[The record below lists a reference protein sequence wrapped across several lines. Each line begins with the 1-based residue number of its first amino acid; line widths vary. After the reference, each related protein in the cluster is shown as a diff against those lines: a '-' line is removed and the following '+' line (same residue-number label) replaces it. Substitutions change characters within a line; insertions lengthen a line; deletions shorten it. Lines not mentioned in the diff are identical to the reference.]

1 MKTASRKAEKFSHG
15 MVVKGILLCVFAVA
29 AVCLIRFTPLQN
41 ILTQETLGRYLERI
55 GLWAPFAFILFFAT
69 AACFFVPASILTF
82 LGAAIFGSCWGFLYV
97 WIGAMLGAS
106 AGFMIAR
113 TLGRDFAS
121 ALIGDRLGKY
131 DDAIARNGFTAVLYL
146 RLIGLPFTPLNFG
159 MGLTKVGFW
168 AFFWGT
174 SVGLVGGLVI
184 LSYFGGTLKEIWTSG
199 NWGNIICPE
208 FFISLG
214 LLALLV
220 STPIVIRKLS
230 NNRVTDKDESA

>member
-1 MKTASRKAEKFSHG
+1 MKTASRKAQKFSHG

-29 AVCLIRFTPLQN
+29 AICLIRFTPLQN
-41 ILTQETLGRYLERI
+41 MLTQETLGRYLERI

-82 LGAAIFGSCWGFLYV
+82 LGAAIFGSYWGFLYA
-97 WIGAMLGAS
+97 WIGAVLGAS
-106 AGFMIAR
+106 AGFLIAR

-121 ALIGDRLGKY
+121 ALMGDRLRKY
-131 DDAIARNGFTAVLYL
+131 DDAIARNGFGAALYL
-146 RLIGLPFTPLNFG
+146 RLVGVPFAPLNFG
-159 MGLTKVGFW
+159 MALTRVGFW

-174 SVGLVGGLVI
+174 TIGLVGGLFI
-184 LSYFGGTLKEIWTSG
+184 LSYFGGTLKEIWASG

-230 NNRVTDKDESA
+230 NNRFADKDKR